1 MVYCGPPSASCGNC
15 RAKKRRCDK
24 ASPACGQC
32 VRKGQTCPGYN
43 DLSVLRVRDETTRM
57 IHRTKVINARRAASA
72 SSSRSGGSHPLSPSP
87 FPESSSISTP
97 SSEENFQDITFNSD
111 DAFGSDT
118 AVAEDNAAKSPYA
131 VGTLLPSISAP
142 PTTPATTLRA
152 LGMNYFLINYVI
164 PKSAPCPGK
173 LNYSLD
179 LLNDPLE
186 DTALVEIAIHAVGL
200 ASVASI
206 TNASSLMY
214 KARLS
219 YTEALTRV
227 HAALSDSCKITKN
240 STLFAALI
248 LSMFETITCSN
259 DASVEA
265 YRHHIDG
272 IANLLMLRGAEQF
285 GSSIGSQIFA
295 ESFSHVIILQ
305 SHYGRSVSPRLR
317 LLRRAME
324 EKFAQKAPSWFLS
337 SVHIDVMDLMR
348 EVNPDEETPF
358 LRDRWTTLL
367 SQAVALDRKLEHLF
381 TTLPA
386 GWEFQTIHDPAYD
399 PRIVWQGNYHVYSHA
414 WVGKVWDAM
423 RACRIILQEA
433 IFCLLSREGQ
443 EWAPQQLAAG
453 GARAGLL
460 QESVSVSMELRDDIL
475 ASVPYMLGFVQQDG
489 TLGSPSLVPA
499 SGPSS
504 AIWYLHLAG
513 RLPFNTEEIRSW
525 IVDRLRAVRS
535 ITGIQKAGYLAES
548 VQGYSAVQSPGLP
561 TNGF

>member
-1 MVYCGPPSASCGNC
+1 
-15 RAKKRRCDK
+15 
-24 ASPACGQC
+24 
-32 VRKGQTCPGYN
+32 
-43 DLSVLRVRDETTRM
+43 M

-72 SSSRSGGSHPLSPSP
+72 ASAHSNNSHLPCPSPSL
-87 FPESSSISTP
+87 SSTSIGTP
-97 SSEENFQDITFNSD
+97 TSDCNYQDFGFDFCNSSNSD
-111 DAFGSDT
+111 CGSL
-118 AVAEDNAAKSPYA
+118 EDNAPKSPYA
-131 VGTLLPSISAP
+131 VGPLFPSVSAP
-142 PTTPATTLRA
+142 PAQPDTNLRA
-152 LGMNYFLINYVI
+152 LGMNYFLVNYVV
-164 PKSAPCPGK
+164 PRSAPCPGK

-179 LLNDPLE
+179 LLNDPLQ
-186 DTALVEIAIHAVGL
+186 DTVLVEVAIHAVGL
-200 ASVASI
+200 AGVASM

-227 HAALSDSCKITKN
+227 HAALSDPRKTKNN

-248 LSMFETITCSN
+248 LSMFETITCSS

-265 YRHHIDG
+265 YRNHVDG

-285 GSSIGSQIFA
+285 DSAIGSQIFA
-295 ESFSHVIILQ
+295 EAFSHVIILQ

-317 LLRRAME
+317 LLRRVME

-348 EVNPDEETPF
+348 AVNPDHETPF
-358 LRDRWTTLL
+358 LRDEWTTLL
-367 SQAVALDRKLEHLF
+367 SQAVQLDRRLEHLF
-381 TTLPA
+381 TTLPK
-386 GWEFQTIHDPAYD
+386 GWEFQTVHDPSCD
-399 PRIVWQGNYHVYSHA
+399 PRIAWHGTYHVYSNA

-443 EWAPQQLAAG
+443 EWAPQQLAPG
-453 GARAGLL
+453 GANADLL
-460 QESVSVSMELRDDIL
+460 QESVEVSMELRNDIL

-489 TLGSPSLVPA
+489 NIVLSSLVPA

-513 RLPFNTEEIRSW
+513 RLPFNTEEMKNW
-525 IVDRLRAVRS
+525 IVDRLRAIRS

-548 VQGYSAVQSPGLP
+548 VRSYSAVQGPGLP